1 MKKYCLTLIILLVF
15 SLNAFAD
22 FTPHENGSGS
32 FDVYAYYKG
41 QNHED
46 KAVSITIT
54 DGSSNAIYHGTTTTV
69 TFNNTDQDSFHFDPI
84 FSWILQGDGFN
95 SNCPITITF
104 TFKALI
110 AYIPSNQTYYV
121 PGHSF
126 SMSTPVVSAGSTM
139 TVDTNNTNMDAFLA
153 QTGDYQYPNYNNNE
167 IYRKTKYTG
176 TMVPDENHSWSVSGS
191 CRLDVTSYS
200 KLSGVAFD
208 YKGDVKVEFT
218 AQ

>member
-15 SLNAFAD
+15 SLSAFAD

-69 TFNNTDQDSFHFDPI
+69 SFNNTDQDSFHFDPI

-104 TFKALI
+104 TFKALM

-153 QTGDYQYPNYNNNE
+153 QTGNYQYPNYNNNE

>member
-1 MKKYCLTLIILLVF
+1 MRKLILILIILLVLSF
-15 SLNAFAD
+15 NAFAD
-22 FTPHENGSGS
+22 FTPHANGSGS

-41 QNHED
+41 QNHVD
-46 KAVSITIT
+46 KAVSITIS
-54 DGSSNAIYHGTTTTV
+54 DASNNAIYHGTTTTV
-69 TFNNTDQDSFHFDPI
+69 AFNNTDQDSFYFDPI
-84 FSWILQGDGFN
+84 FSWILQGEGFN
-95 SNCPITITF
+95 SSCPITITF
-104 TFKALI
+104 TFKALM
-110 AYIPSNQTYYV
+110 AYVPGNQTYYV

-126 SMSTPVVSAGSTM
+126 SMSTPVVSAGSTIS
-139 TVDTNNTNMDAFLA
+139 VDSNNTNMNAFTA

-167 IYRKTKYTG
+167 IYRKIRYTG
-176 TMVPDENHSWSVSGS
+176 TMAPDANHSWSVSGS